1 MGTKR
6 FLIASAFGIAL
17 SMPTMAQGNPFDLD
31 DEISDFGVWTSV
43 GVEKKINK
51 KWGVEL
57 EGEFRTADALSEV
70 ARYSLGISTDYK
82 LTSWLKA
89 DVGYIFLRDFNRAE
103 SSLQWKSDEYDDEDY
118 QWSKYE
124 LDENDAFWR
133 SRHRFNVSLTGS
145 VKLGRFKLSL
155 RERWQYTYQPEV
167 AFSKVEYDVLRYNI
181 DDWGWAQEA
190 MGLVEHD
197 GYLWKISEEGEAK
210 NDSKRAKHSHVLRSR
225 LQVAY
230 DIKGV
235 PFEPYASVE
244 MYNDFDG
251 FKIKKMRYTIGGD
264 YKINKQHS
272 IGLYYRH
279 QDFSGDDEGE
289 STHILGVGYKFKF

>member
-6 FLIASAFGIAL
+6 FIIASLLSVAIA
-17 SMPTMAQGNPFDLD
+17 MPSMAQLDLD
-31 DEISDFGVWTSV
+31 DDVSNFGLWTSV

-57 EGEFRTADALSEV
+57 EGEFRTADALNEV
-70 ARYSLGISTDYK
+70 ARYSVGISTDYK
-82 LTSWLKA
+82 ICSWLKA
-89 DVGYIFLRDFNRAE
+89 NVGYIFLRDYSRASNTLE
-103 SSLQWKSDEYDDEDY
+103 WKEDILDDNGNYDYSEF
-118 QWSKYE
+118 E
-124 LDENDAFWR
+124 LDKDEAYWR

-145 VKLGRFKLSL
+145 VKLNRFKLSL
-155 RERWQYTYQPEV
+155 RERWQYTYQPE
-167 AFSKVEYDVLRYNI
+167 FSYGKTEYEVYRYNL
-181 DDWGWAQEA
+181 DYWAKDFMDLIEQ
-190 MGLVEHD
+190 D
-197 GYLWKISEEGEAK
+197 GYLWQVSEDGEQKEKVKNAK
-210 NDSKRAKHSHVLRSR
+210 GQHVLRSR
-225 LQVAY
+225 LQVEY

-264 YKINKQHS
+264 YKINKKHS
-272 IGLYYRH
+272 IGLYYRY
-279 QDFSGDDEGE
+279 QDFPDKDDDE